1 MTRGKPKRAFA
12 ARDAHEALLAL
23 KEVVDDAAKTIRA
36 AELESFS
43 LATNQD
49 ENDAENDGVRRTL
62 QNVAERLQS
71 PDFDAMLLEVREKL
85 EIAISS

>member
-1 MTRGKPKRAFA
+1 MNRVKPKQAFA
-12 ARDAHEALLAL
+12 AREAHEALLVL
-23 KEVVDDAAKTIRA
+23 KEVVDDAAKTIHA
-36 AELESFS
+36 AELESFY

-49 ENDAENDGVRRTL
+49 ESDAENDVVRRTL

-71 PDFDAMLLEVREKL
+71 PDIEVVLLEVREKL

>member
-1 MTRGKPKRAFA
+1 MNRGKPKQAFA
-12 ARDAHEALLAL
+12 AREAHEALLVL
-23 KEVVDDAAKTIRA
+23 KDLVDDAAKTTHS

-43 LATNQD
+43 LAVNQE
-49 ENDAENDGVRRTL
+49 ENEGVRRTL

>member
-1 MTRGKPKRAFA
+1 MKRGKPKRAFA